1 MLESELRALV
11 NKITDCKT
19 EYQTVEVKC
28 ANKGCTEKLYDTLS
42 SFSNQDDGGIIV
54 FGIDEKNGFSVA
66 GVYDPN
72 DLQKKVTAQ
81 CESMQPVVRAVFTVA
96 DYDGKY
102 VVSAEIPP
110 VDITERPCFYL
121 PKGRI
126 KGSYVRVG
134 DADNPMNEYEVYS
147 YEAFRKKYR
156 DDIKTVES
164 ADENALDVNAV
175 TGYVLKLKADKPNLA
190 RLDDSQVLSLM
201 NILKNGKPTIASLLL
216 FGLYPQAFF
225 PQLSI
230 VAMSV
235 PGTEVGDVSDDGARF
250 VDNKRIEGTIP
261 EMLDSALLFVRNNMR
276 TRVII
281 DSETG
286 KRTDKTDYPMNAVR
300 EAVLNALVHRDY
312 SIHTEGMPIQIIMFS
327 DRMEIRSP
335 GGLYG
340 RLTVDTLGKIQADTR
355 NPVLATA
362 LEVLGVTENRYSGI
376 PTIIREMKEMGL
388 PEPEFVDRS
397 GEFKVIFYKSAPENK
412 AGNVKEENELV
423 SFCRIPRTKKE
434 IAVFLGVKTETY
446 AIKKYV
452 QPLVNCGKI
461 KLTLPK
467 TPSSPNQKYYS

>member
-1 MLESELRALV
+1 MLESELRTLV
-11 NKITDCKT
+11 NKIIDCKT

-164 ADENALDVNAV
+164 ADENTLDVNAV

-201 NILKNGKPTIASLLL
+201 SILKNGKPTIASLLL

-397 GEFKVIFYKSAPENK
+397 GEFKVIFYKSTPENK

>member
-19 EYQTVEVKC
+19 EFQTVEVKC

-201 NILKNGKPTIASLLL
+201 SILKNGKPTIASLLL

-397 GEFKVIFYKSAPENK
+397 GEFKVIFYKSTPENK